1 MLSES
6 VTPLSYEIR
15 HFSPESTTLKTTGTI
30 SVQDWVCH
38 EGRRKKRKRGLQGSP
53 SQDLEVHNGNWGRRS
68 PHPSLSIYVMVTR
81 EGEAF
86 PIV

>member
-15 HFSPESTTLKTTGTI
+15 HFSPDATTLKTTGTI

-38 EGRRKKRKRGLQGSP
+38 EGRRKKCKKGPQGIPP
-53 SQDLEVHNGNWGRRS
+53 SQDLEVHNRNWGRRS
-68 PHPSLSIYVMVTR
+68 RDLTS
-81 EGEAF
+81 
-86 PIV
+86 PIPEYILNGH